1 MFSDEAKV
9 NIVVLDVNNNSPKFL
24 LESYNVSIH
33 ENEPIGYSVI
43 RVEAIDEDLD
53 MNANLTY
60 HIQEGSFNHF
70 SIDHTTGL
78 IYSSSKL
85 DFDQRPN
92 YVIKTLAVDKGT
104 PALTGSTTVFINVIN
119 VNNKNP
125 EFVPTL
131 QRTEV

>member
-1 MFSDEAKV
+1 M
-9 NIVVLDVNNNSPKFL
+9 

-33 ENEPIGYSVI
+33 ENEPVGFSVI
-43 RVEAIDEDLD
+43 KVEAIDEDLD

-70 SIDHTTGL
+70 SIDHITGL
-78 IYSSSKL
+78 IYTSSKL
-85 DFDQRPN
+85 DFDQHPN
-92 YVIKTLAVDKGT
+92 YVIKTLAVDKGI

-119 VNNKNP
+119 VNNKSP
-125 EFVPTL
+125 EFVPVL

>member
-1 MFSDEAKV
+1 M
-9 NIVVLDVNNNSPKFL
+9 NNNSPQFL
-24 LESYNVSIH
+24 FESYNISIH
-33 ENEPIGYSVI
+33 ENEPIGSSVI

-70 SIDHTTGL
+70 SIDHITGL
-78 IYSSSKL
+78 IYTSSKL
-85 DFDQRPN
+85 DFDQHSS
-92 YVIKTLAVDKGT
+92 YAIKTLAIDKGM

-119 VNNKNP
+119 VNNKSP

-131 QRTEV
+131 QRTEVFKFIFFIINLFC